1 MPDRLSI
8 GLGRRIRLGQRPLLP
23 SPLQALY
30 HLLDLLATWE
40 RRARE
45 RRKLAE
51 MSDHMLRDLGISRNA
66 ALRESRKSI
75 WRA

>member
-8 GLGRRIRLGQRPLLP
+8 GLGRRLRIDQRPSLIGP
-23 SPLQALY
+23 VQAVSF
-30 HLLDLLATWE
+30 LLDLLATWE